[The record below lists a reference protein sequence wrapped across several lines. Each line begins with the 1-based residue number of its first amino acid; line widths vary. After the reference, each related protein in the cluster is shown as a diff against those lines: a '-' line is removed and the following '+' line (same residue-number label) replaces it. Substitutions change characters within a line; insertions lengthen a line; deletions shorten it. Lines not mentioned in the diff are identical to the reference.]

1 MHRATRRTTIGDR
14 LAENGG
20 VGHGFDFLRL
30 FLATGIVAYHVLPI
44 AMPEVDER
52 SIPLLWMIKYALLTS
67 FFALSGFLITGSA
80 LRLSLK
86 NFLINRGLRIVPA
99 LSVEVILCAL
109 VLGPLVTVLPLSEY
123 FSARE
128 FWVYL
133 SNSIG
138 IVHFYLPGVFVENPM
153 RIVNINLWTVP
164 HEIGCYVII
173 SAFIIFG
180 TLRRPGLV
188 LAAGAATVA
197 AGLFLAGYD
206 AATGGTLNQGFIG
219 EKIYRV
225 LHSQVSRLYVGF
237 LLGIAVFLYRDRIP
251 YSPILAVT
259 AAVCLVVG
267 GLFEPETTIYP
278 LMNLVYGPAVV
289 YLTAY
294 LGVSRIWLPKL
305 FKQGDYSYGIYLY
318 GFPIQQLVV
327 HISPGLGYFGN
338 LTISLMAIG
347 IFAAFSW
354 HFIEKPILAQRRR
367 FSFVARVRLDDEGAE
382 VASHATAPQALDER
396 KTQRPAP
403 PA

>member
-1 MHRATRRTTIGDR
+1 MNRARRRTTIGDR
-14 LAENGG
+14 LAESGG
-20 VGHGFDFLRL
+20 VGHGFDFLRI

-52 SIPLLWMIKYALLTS
+52 SIPLLWMIKYTLLTS

-80 LRLSLK
+80 LRLSLR

-99 LSVEVILCAL
+99 LSVEVVLCAL
-109 VLGPLVTVLPLSEY
+109 VLGPLVTVIPLSEY
-123 FSARE
+123 FSSRE

-173 SAFIIFG
+173 SGFIIFG

-197 AGLFLAGYD
+197 AGLFLVGYD

-219 EKIYRV
+219 EKVYR
-225 LHSQVSRLYVGF
+225 LMHSQVSRLYVGF

-251 YSPILAVT
+251 YSPILALAS
-259 AAVCLVVG
+259 AAFIVVG

-327 HISPGLGYFGN
+327 HVAPGLGYVEN
-338 LTISLMAIG
+338 LAISLVAIG
-347 IFAAFSW
+347 VFAAFSW
-354 HFIEKPILAQRRR
+354 HFVEKPILAQRRR
-367 FSFVARVRLDDEGAE
+367 FSFVARVRLDDEAAE
-382 VASHATAPQALDER
+382 TAPPVAAPEALEER
-396 KTQRPAP
+396 KAQRPVP
-403 PA
+403 PV